1 MSTTVDVKMGPP
13 DPTDIDAQR
22 HTPLRHIRVLNEEE
36 NLSSE
41 IGKLKKM
48 SLALTRFR

>member
-1 MSTTVDVKMGPP
+1 MTVDTKIGPP
-13 DPTDIDAQR
+13 DKTEIGAQR
-22 HTPLRHIRVLNEEE
+22 HTPLGHIQFLNEERK
-36 NLSSE
+36 LYLE